1 MFANTDFVQQNHQ
14 FLSNLEKTKEV
25 IADYGIEMTLQAM
38 IELIKDGYIL
48 EFYPSQDCNLLRYQ
62 LEKALIAWAENH
74 SDNALIDFDYT
85 VASIIEEKLCQTF
98 LK

>member
-38 IELIKDGYIL
+38 IEVIKDGYIL
-48 EFYPSQDCNLLRYQ
+48 EFYPYQDSNWLRYQ
-62 LEKALIAWAENH
+62 LEKTLIDWMEKHN
-74 SDNALIDFDYT
+74 DKTLIDFDYKD
-85 VASIIEEKLCQTF
+85 AQINEDYARLS
-98 LK
+98 